1 MKMTK
6 KHLDQW
12 PARACAVALL
22 GLLVC
27 VQTTPLAFAQTSQAE
42 LQGLSFI
49 KKLRLARAGDSN
61 AQYSVANDYEG
72 GLNQARQDIVQAVR
86 WYREAAL
93 QGNLDAFFKLSQIL
107 TKGEGSVP
115 QDVPAAMKL
124 LEDAAS
130 RGHGPSQNAYGIRL
144 QQGDGVQKDAT
155 KAAAQFELA
164 AAQNLPAAQV
174 NLGLLLVK
182 GEGVTKDLPKAFKLF
197 ESAAATGDVW
207 ALNNLGGMHEM
218 GWGTAKD
225 LNKAREFY
233 TAAQSK
239 GSTLA
244 TTNLARLDS
253 KTQ

>member
-1 MKMTK
+1 MKMTNRY
-6 KHLDQW
+6 LDHW
-12 PARACAVALL
+12 LARAPAAVLFV
-22 GLLVC
+22 LLVC
-27 VQTTPLAFAQTSQAE
+27 VQPAPDAHAQTSQAE

-72 GLNQARQDIVQAVR
+72 GLNQARRDIVQAVR

-107 TKGEGSVP
+107 AKGEGSVP
-115 QDVPAAMKL
+115 QDIPSAMKL
-124 LEDAAS
+124 LEDAAN
-130 RGHGPSQNAYGIRL
+130 RGHGPSQNAFGIRL
-144 QQGDGVQKDAT
+144 QQGDGVPKDT
-155 KAAAQFELA
+155 SKAAAQFELA

-174 NLGLLLVK
+174 SLGLLLVK
-182 GEGVTKDLPKAFKLF
+182 GDGVTKDLPKAFKLF
-197 ESAAATGDVW
+197 EAAAAAGDVW

-218 GWGTAKD
+218 GWGTTKD

-233 TAAQSK
+233 VAAQSK